1 MNDLSIPFSDDP
13 ERDKQIFDLVVEGRT
28 EAEVCR
34 MLGVTVADVHRAL
47 DWAGQVM
54 LSAQN
59 RVRIIAVDAAR
70 CERMIQDF
78 LPASHS
84 RDDKAANVILKAQ
97 ERKATLLGLN
107 APLRVDPI
115 ALAQEAGPHETST
128 ENLRRIFDEVSGI
141 SKRERLLEDKET
153 HNEPMTLEEIDELE
167 VFRRERE
174 ACDDAERERNRRER
188 EERLAARRANGG

>member
-34 MLGVTVADVHRAL
+34 MLGVTVADVRRAL
-47 DWAGQVM
+47 DLAGQLM
-54 LSAQN
+54 LSPQN

-115 ALAQEAGPHETST
+115 ALAQEAGPRLTST
-128 ENLRRIFDEVSGI
+128 Q
-141 SKRERLLEDKET
+141 RLGKVLLDGEGVT
-153 HNEPMTLEEIDELE
+153 G
-167 VFRRERE
+167 RERE
-174 ACDDAERERNRRER
+174 LEDRWFGVGSPLSDAEAVELDAFREAREDERRRKHDAERE
-188 EERLAARRANGG
+188 AQRAKRG